1 MKRIAIVTGTRAE
14 YGLLKPLIELVHKD
28 PELELQL
35 LVTGAHLSSNHG
47 KTVQQIEADGLPIS
61 KKIEI
66 LLSSDTSV
74 AVCKAMG
81 LAQLSFA
88 EVFEELKP
96 DLIVILGD
104 RYEMLAVAS
113 TALMFNIPIAHIHG
127 GELTF
132 GAIDDTI
139 RHAITKMS
147 NLHFAATEQYRKRI
161 IQMGE
166 LPDTVINTG
175 AIGLDSI
182 KNLKLYNRNDLASA
196 IGTRLKKKNFII
208 TYHPETRNVTDVK
221 HQMKEL
227 LGALEGFDKETLF
240 LFTGANA
247 DMHGNEVNQIIKDFV
262 SNHSENSLFFE
273 SLGQLRYLS
282 CLAHFDL
289 VIGNSSSGII
299 EAPSFKRP
307 VINIGIRQSGRIMAP
322 NIINCDVNRADISR
336 AIKKGLSNSFK
347 MSIREM
353 QSPYGDGDA
362 ANRILSS
369 IKTQGIGRIKKF
381 HDLTFDY

>member
-35 LVTGAHLSSNHG
+35 LVTGAHLSFNHG

-74 AVCKAMG
+74 AVCKSMG

-88 EVFEELKP
+88 EAFEELKP
-96 DLIVILGD
+96 ELVVILGD

-132 GAIDDTI
+132 GAIDDSI

-166 LPDTVINTG
+166 VPDTVINTG

-182 KNLKLYNRNDLASA
+182 KNLKLYNRNDLDSA

-221 HQMKEL
+221 HQIKEL
-227 LGALEGFDKETLF
+227 LRALEGFDKETLF

-347 MSIREM
+347 LSIREM
-353 QSPYGDGDA
+353 QSPYGDGGA
-362 ANRILSS
+362 ANRILSF
-369 IKTQGIGRIKKF
+369 IKTQDIGRIKKF
-381 HDLTFDY
+381 HDLPFDV